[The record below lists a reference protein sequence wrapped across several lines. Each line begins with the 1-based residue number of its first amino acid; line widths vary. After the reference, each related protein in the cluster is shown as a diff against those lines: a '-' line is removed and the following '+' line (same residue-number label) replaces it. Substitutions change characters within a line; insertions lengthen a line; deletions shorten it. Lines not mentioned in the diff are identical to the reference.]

1 MYLASL
7 SLMPAGGGVQKAHIF
22 GIVSA
27 KPQGGAFMDIA
38 YIGLKTTPRGRDG
51 DSEWINWGSEDSPRV
66 RSQELWERA

>member
-38 YIGLKTTPRGRDG
+38 YIGLKTTP
-51 DSEWINWGSEDSPRV
+51 
-66 RSQELWERA
+66 